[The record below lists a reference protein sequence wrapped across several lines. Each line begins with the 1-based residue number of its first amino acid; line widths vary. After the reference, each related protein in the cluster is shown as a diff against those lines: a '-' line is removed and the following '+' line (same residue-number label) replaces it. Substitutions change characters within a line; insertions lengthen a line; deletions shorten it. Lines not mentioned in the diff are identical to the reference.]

1 MKLVVCGKECEY
13 EYGVTYSQIAE
24 DFKDQY
30 QYPIILAE
38 ADGALREM
46 NKKADNDQVITFL
59 DLSSKTGNNAYERGL
74 TFVLLKAIYNVYGN
88 KKGRNARIKH
98 KIGNGLYGSLG
109 IEDEVTA
116 ENLAAVKAEMQRIID
131 ADIVINKR
139 SMNTQ
144 LAIKMFRD
152 RKMYEKAA
160 LLEYRRVSRTNIYS
174 IENFEDYYFGY
185 MPTSTG
191 ILKTFDLLPYEDGF
205 VLMVPSK
212 EAPLTVPEF
221 DDRKKFFACLKETDE
236 WGRIMGIN
244 TVAGLNDCIKNGDI
258 GDTIL
263 VQEAFMEKK
272 IADMAAQIKARSGV
286 KFVMIA
292 GPSSSGKTTFS
303 HRLSIQLRTL
313 GLTPHPIALDD
324 YFKNREDTPKNPDGS
339 YNFECLGA
347 MDVEGFNNDMCRL
360 LAGEEVELPTFNFK
374 TGVREYKGNVKKL
387 GPDDILVLEGI
398 HGLNEAMSYKLP
410 AESKFKIYISA
421 LTQLNIDEHNRIP
434 TTDARM
440 LRRIVRD
447 ARTRGASAQ
456 KTISMWPSVRQGE
469 EENIFPFQE
478 DADVFFNSALIY
490 ELAELKPYA
499 EPLLF
504 AVPTDSPEYKE
515 AKRLLKFLD
524 YFLSAPTEDVP
535 KNSVIRE
542 FIGGSYF
549 PV

>member
-1 MKLVVCGKECEY
+1 MKLTVCGKECEY

-24 DFKDQY
+24 DFKGEY
-30 QYPIILAE
+30 KYPIILAE
-38 ADGALREM
+38 ADGALREL
-46 NKKADNDQVITFL
+46 NKKADNDQVINFL
-59 DLSSKTGNNAYERGL
+59 DLSSKTGNKTYERGL
-74 TFVLLKAIYNVYGN
+74 TFVLLKAVYNVFGN
-88 KKGRNARIKH
+88 KKGRDTRIMH
-98 KIGNGLYGSLG
+98 KIGDGLYCTVGNVELT
-109 IEDEVTA
+109 E
-116 ENLAAVKAEMQRIID
+116 ENVNDIKAEMQRIID

-144 LAIKMFRD
+144 QAIKLFRD
-152 RKMYEKAA
+152 RKMNEKAA

-174 IENFEDYYFGY
+174 IENFEDYFFGY
-185 MPTSTG
+185 MPCSTG
-191 ILKTFDLLPYEDGF
+191 ILKVFDIFPYEKGF
-205 VLMVPSK
+205 ILMVPDK
-212 EAPLTVPEF
+212 EAPLDVPVF

-236 WGRIMGIN
+236 WGRIMGIS
-244 TVAGLNDCIKNGDI
+244 TVAALNDCIKNGDI

-272 IADMAAQIKARSGV
+272 IADMAAQIKARPGV

-339 YNFECLGA
+339 YNFECLEA
-347 MDVEGFNNDMCRL
+347 MDVEGFNEDMCRL

-410 AESKFKIYISA
+410 SESKFKIYISA

-456 KTISMWPSVRQGE
+456 KTISMWPSVRKGE
-469 EENIFPFQE
+469 EDNIFPFQE
-478 DADVFFNSALIY
+478 EADVFFNSALIY

-504 AVPTDSPEYKE
+504 AVPTDAPEYSE

>member
-1 MKLVVCGKECEY
+1 MKLTVCGKECEY
-13 EYGVTYSQIAE
+13 EYGVTYGQIAE
-24 DFKDQY
+24 DFKGEF

-38 ADGALREM
+38 ADGALRELS
-46 NKKADNDQVITFL
+46 KKADNDQVISFL
-59 DLSSKTGNNAYERGL
+59 DLSAKAGNKTYERGL
-74 TFVLLKAIYNVYGN
+74 TFVLLKAIYNIYGN
-88 KKGRNARIKH
+88 KKGRDVRIMH
-98 KIGNGLYGSLG
+98 KIGDGIYGQIGGFDTLTDEDVAG
-109 IEDEVTA
+109 I
-116 ENLAAVKAEMQRIID
+116 KAEMQRIID

-144 LAIKMFRD
+144 LARKMFRD
-152 RKMYEKAA
+152 RKMYDKAA
-160 LLEYRRVSRTNIYS
+160 LLDYRRVSRTNIYS
-174 IENFEDYYFGY
+174 IENFEDYFFGY
-185 MPTSTG
+185 MPKSTG
-191 ILKTFDLLPYEDGF
+191 ILTVFDIFAYGDGF
-205 VLMVPSK
+205 ILMVPDK
-212 EAPLTVPEF
+212 AAPLTVPEF
-221 DDRKKFFACLKETDE
+221 DDRKKFFACLRETDE

-244 TVAGLNDCIKNGDI
+244 TVAALNDCIKEGRI

-272 IADMAAQIKARSGV
+272 IADMAAQIKARPGV

-339 YNFECLGA
+339 YNFECLEA
-347 MDVEGFNNDMCRL
+347 MDVEGFNNDMCEL
-360 LAGEEVELPTFNFK
+360 LAGKEVELPSFNFK
-374 TGVREYKGNVKKL
+374 TGFREYKGNFKKL
-387 GPDDILVLEGI
+387 GPDDILVIEGI

-410 AESKFKIYISA
+410 VESKFKIYISA

-469 EENIFPFQE
+469 EDNIFPFQE
-478 DADVFFNSALIY
+478 QADVFFNSALIY

-504 AVPTDSPEYKE
+504 AVPTDSPEYPE